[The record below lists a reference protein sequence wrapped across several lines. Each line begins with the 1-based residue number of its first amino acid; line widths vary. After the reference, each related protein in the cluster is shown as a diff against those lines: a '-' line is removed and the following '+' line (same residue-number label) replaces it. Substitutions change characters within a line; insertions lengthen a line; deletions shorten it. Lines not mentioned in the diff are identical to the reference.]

1 MIKEDIK
8 QLLVPLIEKSGDE
21 LWGLEISTQQG
32 KGKILRIYIDAIPG
46 VKLDEWEKVSKGID
60 YFFQVEEV
68 FYDFVS
74 FEVSSPG
81 LDRRLFNL
89 QQCEN
94 FVGDVVSLT
103 LFSKVNGQR
112 KIKGALQEVL
122 DSEISVKTEKG
133 ELLLDFSNIEKCKLD
148 LDFQLGKKK

>member
-1 MIKEDIK
+1 M
-8 QLLVPLIEKSGDE
+8 
-21 LWGLEISTQQG
+21 
-32 KGKILRIYIDAIPG
+32 
-46 VKLDEWEKVSKGID
+46 
-60 YFFQVEEV
+60 FFQTSEV
-68 FYDFVS
+68 LKCLHR
-74 FEVSSPG
+74 

-89 QQCEN
+89 QQCKN

-103 LFSKVNGQR
+103 LFSKVDGQR

-148 LDFQLGKKK
+148 LDFQLGKKNE